1 MKRKFDHSDSED
13 GDSDAP
19 EEVGRQHGSKWQR
32 QQQQQP
38 SSSQE
43 HGDSD
48 EASGSEEEDEG
59 ESSEDLEQQEQ
70 AIEQQLAD
78 IPFEVLEKLS
88 RDGKGPTPAA
98 ARAAALEAK
107 HKVFHR
113 ETKNRPQEV
122 SSKRPVSRF
131 REVIQVPKQPSK
143 DPRFDQTIGGKSFS
157 NEAYSRRYAF
167 LYDEVLPQERAALKQ
182 QLKKEKS
189 EGKRRELQAQMT
201 RLQQQLNDE
210 SVRRK
215 SKQLEQEWKS
225 TEKAAVAAGK
235 SPFFLSKAAKKKR
248 ELLAK
253 YEELKAGGRLD
264 KFMEK
269 RRKKNAAK
277 DHRYLP
283 SGRRAG
289 GMDQGK
295 APKAK
300 RELLAKYDEL
310 KAGGRLDK
318 FMEKRRKKNAAKDPR
333 YLPSGRR
340 PGGPRME

>member
-1 MKRKFDHSDSED
+1 MKRKFDQNDSED

-43 HGDSD
+43 HDASEDASDSED
-48 EASGSEEEDEG
+48 EEEE

-131 REVIQVPKQPSK
+131 REVIQVPKQ
-143 DPRFDQTIGGKSFS
+143 
-157 NEAYSRRYAF
+157 
-167 LYDEVLPQERAALKQ
+167 
-182 QLKKEKS
+182 
-189 EGKRRELQAQMT
+189 
-201 RLQQQLNDE
+201 
-210 SVRRK
+210 
-215 SKQLEQEWKS
+215 
-225 TEKAAVAAGK
+225 
-235 SPFFLSKAAKKKR
+235 
-248 ELLAK
+248 
-253 YEELKAGGRLD
+253 
-264 KFMEK
+264 
-269 RRKKNAAK
+269 
-277 DHRYLP
+277 
-283 SGRRAG
+283 
-289 GMDQGK
+289 
-295 APKAK
+295 
-300 RELLAKYDEL
+300 
-310 KAGGRLDK
+310 
-318 FMEKRRKKNAAKDPR
+318 
-333 YLPSGRR
+333 
-340 PGGPRME
+340 